1 METFFL
7 IAIVILGILAV
18 LDLVVGVS
26 NDAVNFL
33 NSAIGSKVAPIKVI
47 LIVASVGIL
56 IGSASSS
63 GMMEVARKGIFHP
76 YMFTYFEIMMLFL
89 AVMFG
94 DIILLDLFNTFGMP
108 TSTTVSLIFGLL
120 GSAVAVAASK
130 IWSGD
135 TTETISQF
143 INSSQAMGI
152 IFGILLSVVIAF
164 VCGSMIMY
172 ISRIVFT
179 FCYKDKFKRY
189 GSIWCGVVFTAIT
202 YFAIVKGLKGTVYEP
217 KEFISYITNNFWMAQ
232 SAIVIFWSI
241 VMFFFQRVLK
251 INILKIAILAGT
263 FALALA
269 FAGNDLV
276 NFIGIFMAGLT
287 SYSIGNGD
295 PNHLMVELANPVTQA
310 QTWILIIAGVIM
322 IIALFTSKKIGS
334 VSKTE
339 VGLARQDEGDERFGS
354 SLVSKSIVRL
364 AVAFNKT
371 TTALLPRKVRN
382 FIESRFTPVE
392 GEEDNHS
399 FDQIRATVN
408 LTTAAILI
416 CIATSFKLPLSTTYV
431 TFMVAMGTSL
441 SDRAWGRESAV
452 YRITGVL
459 TVISGW
465 FFTAFMAFSMA
476 FVIALILMYGKFFG
490 LAAMVIIV
498 IFVIIQ
504 SNIVHRRRKTKD
516 EAEEK
521 DVIATC
527 SVDVVQSCTNE
538 ICDTLHE
545 VVRIYGTTME
555 AIYNED
561 RRTLRKVVQE
571 SNELYKKAHNRKYK
585 VYNTLH
591 MLEENYVKTGH
602 YYVQVVDYANEVT
615 KALAHITKPGLEHI
629 ENNHQG
635 FSQDQIEDLRMIE
648 DKVKVIY
655 NMIEHIL
662 KNNDFSQLDKTLTMR
677 DSLFE
682 DFAQIIK
689 RQIYRIKNKETS
701 TRSSM
706 LYLDILNETKTMVL
720 QVRNLIKAQ
729 NYFVQKI
736 D

>member
-7 IAIVILGILAV
+7 LAIIILGILAIM
-18 LDLVVGVS
+18 DLTVGVS

-33 NSAIGSKVAPIKVI
+33 NSAIGSKVASIKVV

-56 IGSASSS
+56 VGSASSS
-63 GMMEVARKGIFHP
+63 GMMEIARKGIFHP
-76 YMFTYFEIMMLFL
+76 QMFTYFEIMMLFL

-120 GSAVAVAASK
+120 GSAVAVGATK
-130 IWSGD
+130 IWSGEA
-135 TTETISQF
+135 TESISQF

-152 IFGILLSVVIAF
+152 IMGILLSVVVAF
-164 VCGSMIMY
+164 VCGSVVMY
-172 ISRIVFT
+172 LSRLIFT
-179 FCYKDKFKRY
+179 FDYKSKFDKF
-189 GSIWCGVVFTAIT
+189 GSIWCGIVFTAIT
-202 YFAIVKGLKGTVYEP
+202 YFAVVKGLKGTTYEP
-217 KEFISYITNNFWMAQ
+217 KQFIALITENFWYAQ
-232 SAIVIFWSI
+232 AVIILFWSI
-241 VMFFFQRVLK
+241 LMFIFQRVFK

-276 NFIGIFMAGLT
+276 NFIGVFMAGLT
-287 SYSIGNGD
+287 AFGIGAGNPD
-295 PNHLMVELANPVTQA
+295 HVMVELATGGSQA
-310 QTWILIIAGVIM
+310 NHWILIAAGIIM

-339 VGLARQDEGDERFGS
+339 VNLARQDEGNERFGS
-354 SLVSKSIVRL
+354 SLVSRSVVR
-364 AVAFNKT
+364 AAISFNKRMSKIM
-371 TTALLPRKVRN
+371 PNKMQN
-382 FIESRFTPVE
+382 FVQSRFKANE
-392 GEEDNHS
+392 NDANAGS

-431 TFMVAMGTSL
+431 TFMVAMGSSL

-465 FFTAFMAFSMA
+465 FFTAFMAFTMA
-476 FVIALILMYGKFFG
+476 FIIALVLVYGQFIG
-490 LAAMVIIV
+490 LAIMVAIV
-498 IFVIIQ
+498 VYVIIQ
-504 SNIVHRRRKTKD
+504 SNIIHKRRKTKD
-516 EAEEK
+516 DAVEEEEVAVHSTEIMQVCA
-521 DVIATC
+521 D
-527 SVDVVQSCTNE
+527 E
-538 ICDTLHE
+538 ICGTLRE
-545 VVRIYGTTME
+545 VVSIYGSTME

-561 RRTLRKVVQE
+561 RKTLRNMVHDAH
-571 SNELYKKAHNRKYK
+571 NLYEKAHNRKYK

-591 MLEENYVKTGH
+591 LLEENYVKTGH

-615 KALAHITKPGLEHI
+615 KALVHITKPGLEHI

-635 FSQDQIEDLRMIE
+635 FNEEQIEDLRMIE
-648 DKVKVIY
+648 NKVKVIY
-655 NMIEHIL
+655 NMIEYIL
-662 KNNDFSQLDKTLTMR
+662 KNNDFTQLDATLTMR

-682 DFAQIIK
+682 DFAEIIK

-720 QVRNLIKAQ
+720 QVRNLLKAQ
-729 NYFVQKI
+729 TYFVQK
-736 D
+736 

>member
-7 IAIVILGILAV
+7 AAIIILGLLAV
-18 LDLVVGVS
+18 MDLTVGVS

-33 NSAIGSKVAPIKVI
+33 NSAIGSKVAPIRVI
-47 LIVASVGIL
+47 LIVAAAGIL

-63 GMMEVARKGIFHP
+63 GMMEIARKGIFHP
-76 YMFTYFEIMMLFL
+76 QMFTYYEIMMLFL

-120 GSAVAVAASK
+120 GAAVAVASVK
-130 IWSGD
+130 IWGGD
-135 TTETISQF
+135 VEGGISQF

-152 IFGILLSVVIAF
+152 IMGILLSVVVAF
-164 VCGSMIMY
+164 VCGTVVMY

-179 FCYKDKFKRY
+179 FTYKQKFKKY
-189 GSIWCGVVFTAIT
+189 GAIWCGIVFTAIT
-202 YFAIVKGLKGTVYEP
+202 YFAVIKGLSGTSYEP
-217 KEFISYITNNFWMAQ
+217 KEFVEYITKNFWLSQLLMIIAW
-232 SAIVIFWSI
+232 SVI
-241 VMFFFQRVLK
+241 MFFFQRVLK
-251 INILKIAILAGT
+251 INILKIVILAGT

-276 NFIGIFMAGLT
+276 NFIGVFMAGLT
-287 SYSIGNGD
+287 SYGIAGGD
-295 PNHLMVELANPVTQA
+295 PNHVMVELSNPVSQA
-310 QTWILIIAGVIM
+310 QSWILILAGVIM

-339 VGLARQDEGDERFGS
+339 VNLARQDEGNERFGS
-354 SLVSKSIVRL
+354 SLVSRSIVRA
-364 AVAFNKT
+364 AVSFDKNISKW
-371 TTALLPRKVRN
+371 LPRTVRN
-382 FIESRFTPVE
+382 FIASRFEPI
-392 GEEDNHS
+392 EDDGDSS

-416 CIATSFKLPLSTTYV
+416 CMATSFKLPLSTTYV

-465 FFTAFMAFSMA
+465 FFTAFMAFTMA
-476 FVIALILMYGKFFG
+476 FVIAIVLMYGSYFG
-490 LAAMVIIV
+490 LAAMVIVV
-498 IFVIIQ
+498 IFVIIK
-504 SNIVHRRRKTKD
+504 SNSIHRRRKAKEDD
-516 EAEEK
+516 EVESEVVVRSSDIMK
-521 DVIATC
+521 TC
-527 SVDVVQSCTNE
+527 ADE
-538 ICDTLHE
+538 ICETLHE
-545 VVRIYGTTME
+545 VVNIYSTTME

-561 RRTLRKVVQE
+561 RKTLRNMVQD
-571 SNELYKKAHNRKYK
+571 SYDLYEKAHNRKYK

-591 MLEENYVKTGH
+591 LLEENYVKTGH

-615 KALAHITKPGLEHI
+615 KALVHITKPSLEHI
-629 ENNHQG
+629 DNNHQG
-635 FSQDQIEDLRMIE
+635 FSQEQIEDLRMIE
-648 DKVKVIY
+648 NKVKVIY
-655 NMIEHIL
+655 SMIEYIL
-662 KNNDFSQLDKTLTMR
+662 RNNDYSQLEATLTMR

-720 QVRNLIKAQ
+720 QVRNLIKSQ
-729 NYFVQKI
+729 NYFVQK
-736 D
+736 

>member
-1 METFFL
+1 MEYFFL
-7 IAIVILGILAV
+7 AAIIILGLLAV
-18 LDLVVGVS
+18 MDLTVGVS

-56 IGSASSS
+56 VGSASSS
-63 GMMEVARKGIFHP
+63 GMMEIARKGIFHP
-76 YMFTYFEIMMLFL
+76 YMFTYYEIMMLFL

-120 GSAVAVAASK
+120 GSAVAVGSVK
-130 IWSGD
+130 IWNEEAAGS
-135 TTETISQF
+135 IAQF

-152 IFGILLSVVIAF
+152 IMGILLSVVVAF
-164 VCGSMIMY
+164 VCGTVVMY

-179 FCYKDKFKRY
+179 FNYKAKFKKY
-189 GSIWCGVVFTAIT
+189 GSIWCGIVFTAIT
-202 YFAIVKGLKGTVYEP
+202 YFAVVKGLKDTVYEP
-217 KEFISYITNNFWMAQ
+217 KVFIEYITKNFWFAQ
-232 SAIVIFWSI
+232 AMMILAWTV
-241 VMFFFQRVLK
+241 VMLFCQRVLK
-251 INILKIAILAGT
+251 ANILKIAILAGT

-276 NFIGIFMAGLT
+276 NFIGVFMAGLT
-287 SYSIGNGD
+287 SFQIAGSDASHVMI
-295 PNHLMVELANPVTQA
+295 ELSNPVA
-310 QTWILIIAGVIM
+310 HAETWILILAGVVM
-322 IIALFTSKKIGS
+322 VIALFTSKKIGS
-334 VSKTE
+334 VSETE
-339 VGLARQDEGDERFGS
+339 VNLARQDEGNERFGS
-354 SLVSKSIVRL
+354 SLVSRSIVRA
-364 AVAFNKT
+364 AVSFNKT
-371 TTALLPRKVRN
+371 MGRWLPRRTQN
-382 FIESRFTPVE
+382 FIASRFEPA
-392 GEEDNHS
+392 EDDSSGS

-431 TFMVAMGTSL
+431 TFMVAMGSSL

-465 FFTAFMAFSMA
+465 FFTAFMAFTLA
-476 FVIALILMYGKFFG
+476 FIIALILMYGGYFG
-490 LAAMVIIV
+490 LAAMVLVAAFMIV
-498 IFVIIQ
+498 Q
-504 SNIVHRRRKTKD
+504 SNLIHRRRKAKEDVQED
-516 EAEEK
+516 EVVVHSTDIMK
-521 DVIATC
+521 TC
-527 SVDVVQSCTNE
+527 ADE
-538 ICDTLHE
+538 ICETLHE
-545 VVRIYGTTME
+545 VVNIYSTTME

-561 RRTLRKVVQE
+561 RKTLRNMVQD
-571 SNELYKKAHNRKYK
+571 SYALYEKAHNRKYK

-615 KALAHITKPGLEHI
+615 KALVHITKPSLEHI

-635 FSQDQIEDLRMIE
+635 FSQEQIEDLRMIE
-648 DKVKVIY
+648 NKVKVIY
-655 NMIEHIL
+655 NMIEYIL
-662 KNNDFSQLDKTLTMR
+662 RNNDYSQLNATLTMR
-677 DSLFE
+677 DSLFD

-720 QVRNLIKAQ
+720 QVRNLIKSQ
-729 NYFVQKI
+729 NYFVQK
-736 D
+736 